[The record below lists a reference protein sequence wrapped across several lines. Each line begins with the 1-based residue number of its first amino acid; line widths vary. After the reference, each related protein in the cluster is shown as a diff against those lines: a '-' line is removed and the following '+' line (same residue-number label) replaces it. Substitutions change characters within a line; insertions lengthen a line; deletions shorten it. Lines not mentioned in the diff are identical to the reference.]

1 MNLFEQHLKLSDL
14 ASLIDQT
21 IYARFGQNTFWVKA
35 ETSDIKNYY
44 DRQYCFL
51 SLVEKEGTQII
62 AKMDAVIWRS
72 HYHIIKAFSVA
83 TGVGFDKNISLLM
96 RVQVHF
102 NAQYGLRL
110 HILEL
115 DSGFTLGA
123 IELQRQ
129 ATLNKLLTEH
139 KDVVTL
145 LDGEYITQN
154 KQLKLAPVIQKIA
167 LITAPGSDGERDFKH
182 ELSHNAFGYQFEVDS
197 YLTQIQGKDAYLS
210 ILAQLDLIMDMNKA
224 YDVVAIV
231 RGGGSTID
239 FSAFDT
245 YELGLRIASFP
256 IPIIAGIGHERNISI
271 ADLMCYN
278 SLKTPTKAAAFAVEH
293 NNNFELQI
301 EKLKTRLTTVAE
313 GVIRTSKNNLEK
325 MALSLKNAAVIFFK
339 DKHHALDHKG
349 IAIKLLDP
357 SNVLSRGY
365 AILQNKD
372 GIIMQAQKLKQGD
385 KIKAITKD
393 AELHLTT
400 DEVLPL
406 PPNQ

>member
-14 ASLIDQT
+14 AALIDQT
-21 IYARFGQNTFWVKA
+21 LYGPFGNNTFWIKA

-51 SLVEKEGTQII
+51 TLVEKQGTQVI
-62 AKMDAVIWRS
+62 AKMDAVIWRNQ
-72 HYHIIKAFSVA
+72 YHIIRDFSKT
-83 TGVGFDKNISLLM
+83 TGVSFDKNISLLM
-96 RVQVHF
+96 RVQVGF
-102 NAQYGLRL
+102 SAQYGLRL
-110 HILEL
+110 QILEL

-139 KDVVTL
+139 QDVVTL
-145 LDGEYITQN
+145 VDGTYVTLN
-154 KQLKLAPVIQKIA
+154 NQLSLPVVVQKIA

-182 ELSHNAFGYQFEVDS
+182 ELTHNASGYCFEIDS
-197 YLTQIQGKDAYLS
+197 YLTQIQGKDADVA
-210 ILAQLDLIMDMNKA
+210 ILGQLELIRNMDKQYDL
-224 YDVVAIV
+224 VAIV
-231 RGGGSTID
+231 RGGGSQLD

-256 IPIIAGIGHERNISI
+256 IPVIAGIGHERNISI
-271 ADLMCYN
+271 ADLMCYS
-278 SLKTPTKAAAFAVEH
+278 SLKTPTKAAAFIVEH
-293 NNNFELQI
+293 NNAFEQQI
-301 EKLKTRLTTVAE
+301 ERLKTRLVSVTDAL
-313 GVIRTSKNNLEK
+313 IRAAKNNLDK
-325 MALSLKNAAVIFFK
+325 ASLSLKNAAVIFLK
-339 DKHHALDHKG
+339 DKHHALNQKS

-365 AILQNKD
+365 AILRNEQ

-393 AELHLTT
+393 VELLLTT
-400 DEVLPL
+400 EEVSALNPK
-406 PPNQ
+406 

>member
-1 MNLFEQHLKLSDL
+1 
-14 ASLIDQT
+14 
-21 IYARFGQNTFWVKA
+21 
-35 ETSDIKNYY
+35 
-44 DRQYCFL
+44 
-51 SLVEKEGTQII
+51 
-62 AKMDAVIWRS
+62 
-72 HYHIIKAFSVA
+72 
-83 TGVGFDKNISLLM
+83 
-96 RVQVHF
+96 
-102 NAQYGLRL
+102 
-110 HILEL
+110 
-115 DSGFTLGA
+115 
-123 IELQRQ
+123 
-129 ATLNKLLTEH
+129 
-139 KDVVTL
+139 VVTL
-145 LDGEYITQN
+145 LDGEYITRN
-154 KQLKLAPVIQKIA
+154 KHLKLAPVIQKIA

-197 YLTQIQGKDAYLS
+197 YLTQIQGKDAYQS

-256 IPIIAGIGHERNISI
+256 IPVIAGIGHERNISI

-325 MALSLKNAAVIFFK
+325 MALSLNNAAIIFFK
-339 DKHHALDHKG
+339 DKHHALDQKG

-365 AILQNKD
+365 AILQNKE
-372 GIIMQAQKLKQGD
+372 GIIMQAQKLKKGD

-393 AELHLTT
+393 AELHLST

-406 PPNQ
+406 LSNQ